1 MAGVTYPL
9 TIVGSVKQLSI
20 YSVID
25 SMVRYHCM
33 TAVSLKS
40 CTIVC
45 GIKEMGMDNK
55 QKKNYTIASLD
66 VISRAMEMIKKY
78 PDQSVGI
85 INHMKKRLDELL
97 FEYME
102 VKS

>member
-1 MAGVTYPL
+1 
-9 TIVGSVKQLSI
+9 
-20 YSVID
+20 
-25 SMVRYHCM
+25 
-33 TAVSLKS
+33 
-40 CTIVC
+40 
-45 GIKEMGMDNK
+45 MDNK

>member
-1 MAGVTYPL
+1 MTVVRLKNY
-9 TIVGSVKQLSI
+9 TI
-20 YSVID
+20 
-25 SMVRYHCM
+25 
-33 TAVSLKS
+33 A
-40 CTIVC
+40 C

-55 QKKNYTIASLD
+55 QKKDYTIAVMD
-66 VISRAMEMIKKY
+66 VISKSMEMISKY

-102 VKS
+102 VDA

>member
-1 MAGVTYPL
+1 
-9 TIVGSVKQLSI
+9 
-20 YSVID
+20 
-25 SMVRYHCM
+25 
-33 TAVSLKS
+33 
-40 CTIVC
+40 
-45 GIKEMGMDNK
+45 MDNK

-66 VISRAMEMIKKY
+66 VISKSMEMISKY